1 MTGNGGRRAKNLTEK
16 RKLDMSRRRTLITA
30 IAAVWATTA
39 LAGARPG
46 DYGVGESTR
55 IVRPAVERE
64 WRGASMHALL
74 ARVWYP
80 VDPLLPEQSRDI
92 GPPSQPTFQAHRF
105 ADDAP
110 LASAP
115 ARYPLVIISHG
126 TGGSVDDLDW
136 LASGLAARG
145 YIVAGV
151 NHPGNNALEPLTRE
165 GLVLWWE
172 RATDLSELLDAMLT
186 DATLGPRIDAGR
198 IGAAGF
204 SLGGYTVLELAGAR
218 TDLRSFEAFCHSSAA
233 DVNCHPP
240 VSKTTAPAAAPLSAA
255 ALASMQRSG
264 ESYRDKRIK
273 AVLAIAPAIGEALD
287 GASLARIDIPIE
299 LIAGTADVTAPP
311 PTNIERIAGL
321 LPHPRVDMIPGATH
335 DTFLDSC
342 LPAVTAALARLCED
356 PRPVNRDAVHA
367 RAIDGA
373 VEFFDS
379 ALRENPSSH

>member
-1 MTGNGGRRAKNLTEK
+1 
-16 RKLDMSRRRTLITA
+16 MSRRRWTLIAAITA
-30 IAAVWATTA
+30 IRATTA
-39 LAGARPG
+39 LAGTTVD

-55 IVRPAVERE
+55 IVHPAVERE
-64 WRGASMHALL
+64 WRGAATHALL

-80 VDPLLPEQSRDI
+80 VDPGLPEQTRDI
-92 GPPSQPTFQAHRF
+92 GPPNRPAFRGHRF

-110 LASAP
+110 IAP
-115 ARYPLVIISHG
+115 GATRYPLIVISHG

-151 NHPGNNALEPLTRE
+151 NHPGNNALGPLTRE

-172 RATDLSELLDAMLT
+172 RATDLTELLDAMLA
-186 DATLGPRIDAGR
+186 DATLGPRIDEAR

-233 DVNCHPP
+233 DSNCHPP
-240 VSKTTAPAAAPLSAA
+240 VAKANAAARAPLSSAA
-255 ALASMQRSG
+255 RASMQRSG

-287 GASLARIDIPIE
+287 GASLAKVDIPIQ

-311 PTNIERIAGL
+311 PTNIERVAGL

-335 DTFLDSC
+335 DTFLNTC
-342 LPAVTAALARLCED
+342 LPEVTATLAHLCED
-356 PRPVNRDAVHA
+356 PPPVDRDAVHA
-367 RAIDGA
+367 LAVGRA

-379 ALRENPSSH
+379 TLREMPSPSH

>member
-1 MTGNGGRRAKNLTEK
+1 
-16 RKLDMSRRRTLITA
+16 MSRRRRTLIAA
-30 IAAVWATTA
+30 IAAIWATTA
-39 LAGARPG
+39 LAGAPRG

-55 IVRPAVERE
+55 MIHPAVERE

-92 GPPSQPTFQAHRF
+92 GPPNQPIFQAHRF
-105 ADDAP
+105 ADGAP
-110 LASAP
+110 VAPAP
-115 ARYPLVIISHG
+115 ARHPLIVISHG

-151 NHPGNNALEPLTRE
+151 NHPGNNALGPLTRE

-172 RATDLSELLDAMLT
+172 RTTDLSELLDAMLA
-186 DATLGPRIDAGR
+186 DATLGPHIDASR

-233 DVNCHPP
+233 DSNCHPP
-240 VSKTTAPAAAPLSAA
+240 VAKTAAAAPAPLSAA

-264 ESYRDKRIK
+264 ASYRDKRIK

-287 GASLARIDIPIE
+287 GASLAGIDIPIQ

-321 LPHPRVDMIPGATH
+321 LLHPRVDMIPGATH
-335 DTFLDSC
+335 DTFLDTC
-342 LPAVTAALARLCED
+342 LPTMTATLARLCED
-356 PRPVNRDAVHA
+356 PPLVNRDAAHA
-367 RAIDGA
+367 RAIDRA

-379 ALRENPSSH
+379 ALRENPSPSH